1 MYQRLAPLWVRPPF
15 PSHIFPSLTSLLIP
29 PYLLYNLLSKIDE
42 LLPLRCYTVD
52 EYPHFC
58 KFLEF
63 CGLRQRSGLHPP
75 THPPTGGRPRGA
87 VSARKIPKICKNV
100 GIHRPCSIYWAI
112 FHQLFNKYYRFSD
125 GYQLRVYPCLIL
137 YFSLHTYYR

>member
-1 MYQRLAPLWVRPPF
+1 MASFQLLECPSIPWKRRPSWNTYPNN
-15 PSHIFPSLTSLLIP
+15 
-29 PYLLYNLLSKIDE
+29 LLYNSLSKIDE

-112 FHQLFNKYYRFSD
+112 FHQFFKKYLVD
-125 GYQLRVYPCLIL
+125 GYQLRVYLFYIKHIIICK
-137 YFSLHTYYR
+137 